1 MLPLKHFKSRAPGL
15 ADLLNYGF
23 LIDDGILL
31 GKDGSVV
38 AGWFYRA
45 PDLASSTDEERNWIS
60 QRISAALSRFGGGW
74 ATWVIAS
81 RIPASEYPAP
91 ELSHFPDAVSRLIDD
106 ERRKRF
112 LAVGTHYETE
122 WALIVQYTPPL
133 RRRAKI
139 ADLIYDDDDTD
150 SSPARKILE
159 QFKKTL
165 ADVEDAVGDAVR
177 LRRMGSYTA
186 TDRRGAE
193 HFRDELVDFLHFC
206 LTGEIVSLNLPPGG
220 AYLDATIGGREF
232 WPGHTPIIGSQTD
245 GQFIVCVAIEG
256 FPAETVPNLLS
267 VLDDLALPYRWSSR
281 MIYTDGHE
289 TLASLQ
295 KYRRVWKQRQR
306 GFFAQLFKVQSG
318 PIDEDAVRAVHQID
332 AAVADANSG
341 TVAFGYYT
349 PVVVL
354 MAPSRDEAIEGARL
368 VVREVQREGFIA
380 RIETENA
387 VEAWLST
394 LPAHVVPNVR
404 RPLAHT
410 RTLADLLPLSSVY
423 TGREFNPCPFY
434 PEGSP
439 PLLLAATSGAT
450 PYRLVLHVLDVG
462 HTLIFG
468 PTGAGKSTLLCTVA
482 LQALR
487 YQGVTIT
494 AFDKGRSMLATVL
507 ACGGRH
513 YDIGSDQGAPAF
525 CPLSVLDTDADLAWA
540 EDWAS
545 ICFELQTGT
554 ARTPAQRDAI
564 HRALELL
571 RAPGSERTLTH
582 FVSQIQDETV
592 REALRF
598 YTLEGPLGRLLDAEQ
613 DGITESRFSAFE
625 IGDLMGMGERSLIP
639 VLLYLFRRFER
650 SLRGQP
656 AYLLL
661 DEAWVMLGHP
671 AFQAKLRE
679 WLKTMRKANCAVI
692 LATQSLSDASRSGIL
707 DVLIESCPTK
717 IFLPN
722 EEAALPGVREK
733 YHELGLNEA
742 QIEIIRCATKKRHY
756 YVVSPEGR
764 RLIDLGLG
772 PVELAFAGVSDPEQI
787 DRVRRIAESKGQ
799 NWPFAWLQERGIEYA
814 A

>member
-1 MLPLKHFKSRAPGL
+1 MLSLRPFKSRAPGL
-15 ADLLNYGF
+15 ADLLNWAN
-23 LIDDGILL
+23 LIDPGIVLC
-31 GKDGSVV
+31 KDGSLL
-38 AGWFYRA
+38 AGWFYRG

-60 QRISAALSRFGGGW
+60 ARINAALSRFDGGW

-81 RIPASEYPAP
+81 RVPASGYPAP
-91 ELSHFPDAVSRLIDD
+91 ELSHFPDAVSKLIED

-112 LAVGTHYETE
+112 LAVGMHYETE

-139 ADLIYDDDDTD
+139 ADLIYDDDSPDR
-150 SSPARKILE
+150 SPAGKILE

-177 LRRMGSYTA
+177 LRRMEAFRA
-186 TDRRGAE
+186 TDRRGSLQQ
-193 HFRDELVDFLHFC
+193 RDELVDFLHFC
-206 LTGEIVSLNLPPGG
+206 LTGEIVSLNIPPAG
-220 AYLDATIGGREF
+220 AYLDAIIGGREF

-245 GQFIVCVAIEG
+245 GHFIACVAIEG
-256 FPAETVPNLLS
+256 FPAETTPNLLS

-281 MIYTDGHE
+281 MIFTDRHE
-289 TLASLQ
+289 ALASLQ
-295 KYRRVWKQRQR
+295 KYRRVWKQKQR
-306 GFFAQLFKVQSG
+306 GFFAQLFKLQTG
-318 PIDEDAVRAVHQID
+318 PADADAVRAVHQID
-332 AAVADANSG
+332 AALGEANSG
-341 TVAFGYYT
+341 SVAFGYYT
-349 PVVVL
+349 PVIVL

-368 VVREVQREGFIA
+368 IAREVQRDGFVA

-394 LPAHVVPNVR
+394 LPGHVVPNVR

-410 RTLADLLPLSSVY
+410 RTLADLLPLSSVW

-439 PLLLAATSGAT
+439 PLLHAATAGAT
-450 PYRLVLHVLDVG
+450 PYRLNLHVSDVG

-468 PTGAGKSTLLCTVA
+468 PTGAGKSTLLCTIA

-487 YQGVTIT
+487 YAGVTIT
-494 AFDKGRSMLATVL
+494 AFDKGRSMLATLL

-513 YDIGSDQGAPAF
+513 YDIGGDECAPAF

-545 ICFELQTGT
+545 ISFELQAGSV
-554 ARTPAQRDAI
+554 RTPTQRDAI

-582 FVSQIQDETV
+582 FVAQIQNEIV

-598 YTLEGPLGRLLDAEQ
+598 YTLEGPLGRLLDAEH
-613 DGITESRFSAFE
+613 DGITESRFSGFE
-625 IGDLMGMGERSLIP
+625 IGELMGMGERSLIP

-671 AFQAKLRE
+671 AFR
-679 WLKTMRKANCAVI
+679 
-692 LATQSLSDASRSGIL
+692 ASFRNG
-707 DVLIESCPTK
+707 
-717 IFLPN
+717 
-722 EEAALPGVREK
+722 
-733 YHELGLNEA
+733 
-742 QIEIIRCATKKRHY
+742 
-756 YVVSPEGR
+756 
-764 RLIDLGLG
+764 
-772 PVELAFAGVSDPEQI
+772 
-787 DRVRRIAESKGQ
+787 
-799 NWPFAWLQERGIEYA
+799 
-814 A
+814 